1 MLTLSTEGQQRI
13 YSMPTSSHFLVA
25 GLHANSY
32 LQDFS
37 AAENQL
43 RAFSH
48 AAKANGPY
56 AQYRLACMLL
66 AECAAALRLFPHP
79 WHWIPLLAHHI
90 LFLKRCVTAFTCAPL
105 QGRWPLHRVLGRR
118 LVPLGVCERSS

>member
-1 MLTLSTEGQQRI
+1 MCASRGQVSVLTLSTEGQQRI
-13 YSMPTSSHFLVA
+13 YSMPTSPHFLVA

-43 RAFSH
+43 RAFSR

-56 AQYRLACMLL
+56 VQYRLACTLL
-66 AECAAALRLFPHP
+66 AECAAALLRCTSVLC
-79 WHWIPLLAHHI
+79 IAIAHVI
-90 LFLKRCVTAFTCAPL
+90 ITFLHAR
-105 QGRWPLHRVLGRR
+105 
-118 LVPLGVCERSS
+118 